1 MAERHSI
8 LDIDLGAT
16 RADALETERRSVIV
30 TNLVFAALGVLLPVL
45 ELILLVTGID
55 PFEVLPILGQPDA
68 APASR
73 RCRLPTPR
81 PPSSGSPPRRPAA
94 HRPHCDAKRARLLV
108 AQGHR
113 VEPPAQQ
120 HKRHQPDQHRRR
132 QAIEVGA
139 IECGEA
145 VEQKRSIEAGG
156 PAGKTRLTCAGSG
169 IARPPL
175 SRVCGSAACATAA
188 TRKTKAAAASLTC
201 RPSRR
206 MP

>member
-81 PPSSGSPPRRPAA
+81 PPSSGSPPR
-94 HRPHCDAKRARLLV
+94 
-108 AQGHR
+108 
-113 VEPPAQQ
+113 
-120 HKRHQPDQHRRR
+120 
-132 QAIEVGA
+132 
-139 IECGEA
+139 
-145 VEQKRSIEAGG
+145 
-156 PAGKTRLTCAGSG
+156 
-169 IARPPL
+169 
-175 SRVCGSAACATAA
+175 
-188 TRKTKAAAASLTC
+188 
-201 RPSRR
+201 
-206 MP
+206 